1 VKWRIALGTLAA
13 ALVLWFT
20 VTLVGRDEVGEALA
34 TADLAVFALGFGATV
49 LSLLFRGMV
58 WVRLLGALDRTLS
71 TGRVLSLYVAAVFVK
86 YVTPY
91 GQVAAEPF
99 MAYVVASA
107 GELDTENGL
116 AAIGSGDV
124 LNYLPYYSLGG
135 VGLVFVLLVR
145 PAEPDLLRYA
155 VALAALAVLVV
166 AAVVLVL
173 ARRSLVTGAVVVVAA
188 VAGRGAGRLSERLLT
203 ATRPERVRPR
213 VEGFYATLD
222 RLAAHPRRLVA
233 AVVFAHVGMAFLML
247 PLYTSALAVGEVVA
261 LPVVAL
267 AVAASKL
274 GSFFPAPGGLG
285 GTEVVMAAMLSIG
298 AGVDPATA
306 LVISLLYRVATY
318 GLSLVVGG
326 TSAIALSAR
335 GLE

>member
-13 ALVLWFT
+13 AAVLWFT
-20 VTLVGRDEVGEALA
+20 VSLVGRDEVGEALA
-34 TADLAVFALGFGATV
+34 TADLSVFALGFGATL
-49 LSLLFRGMV
+49 LSLTFRGMV
-58 WVRLLGALDRTLS
+58 WVRLLRTLDRTLS
-71 TGRVLSLYVAAVFVK
+71 TGRVLALYVAAVFVK

-124 LNYLPYYSLGG
+124 LNYLPYYSIGG
-135 VGLVFVLLVR
+135 VGLVFVLLTR
-145 PAEPDLLRYA
+145 PADPDLVTYA
-155 VALAALAVLVV
+155 LGLAVLAVV
-166 AAVVLVL
+166 VVGLVVLVL
-173 ARRSLVTGAVVVVAA
+173 TRRSLVTATIVVGTA
-188 VAGRGAGRLSERLLT
+188 VAGRGMGRLSERILR

-222 RLAAHPRRLVA
+222 QLAAHPGRLVA

-274 GSFFPAPGGLG
+274 GSLFPAPGGLG
-285 GTEVVMAAMLSIG
+285 GTEVVMAAMLTLA

-326 TSAIALSAR
+326 TSAVALSAR